1 MLLDISTWWQSMQ
14 LFEKI
19 FWVIALLFSFLFLV
33 QTILSFVAGD
43 NDTAMGDA
51 DSYIDHDDGIGYQ
64 FFTIK
69 NMIAFFTM
77 FGWTGIA
84 CIHGN
89 RSVPATILFS
99 LLSGIV
105 VVAVMI
111 ILMRLMGRLKES
123 GTMNIGNA
131 VDQTATV
138 YLIIP
143 AARKGM
149 GKVHVKIQGTLRE
162 LNAITDQATDIASG
176 SLVRI
181 TGVVNE
187 NILLVT
193 SNIA

>member
-1 MLLDISTWWQSMQ
+1 
-14 LFEKI
+14 
-19 FWVIALLFSFLFLV
+19 
-33 QTILSFVAGD
+33 
-43 NDTAMGDA
+43 
-51 DSYIDHDDGIGYQ
+51 
-64 FFTIK
+64 
-69 NMIAFFTM
+69 
-77 FGWTGIA
+77 
-84 CIHGN
+84 
-89 RSVPATILFS
+89 
-99 LLSGIV
+99 
-105 VVAVMI
+105 
-111 ILMRLMGRLKES
+111 MRLMGRLKES

-162 LNAITDQATDIASG
+162 LNAITDQATEIASG
-176 SLVRI
+176 SLVKI